1 MIKAIFSKLCPNCGG
16 DISVERL
23 EKGLPCERLKKGNP
37 LGSLPGGKRTLRMG
51 GGV

>member
-23 EKGLPCERLKKGNP
+23 EKGLPCERCMPKEGDPCKDLKEGAKWKKN
-37 LGSLPGGKRTLRMG
+37 S
-51 GGV
+51 